1 MSPRSAGPGPSQG
14 AYEVR
19 AGKILAPA
27 IEVTAVEHC
36 NLACRSCSHL
46 SPIFPR
52 RFIEPDAIASDLAR
66 LATVFHAREVR
77 LLGGEPTLHPRL
89 IELIEILRR
98 SGIADRV
105 GIETN
110 GTLLARLPEAFW
122 TQIDDVSVTLYPG
135 HDLGPD
141 LEGRLMRLAE
151 QHGANLMIARAEV
164 FRESHAAL
172 GTSDGELVRRIYNTC
187 KVAHD
192 WRCHTIIDGRFYKCP
207 QACSLPRMLGPQSDE
222 EADSVDLTDPS
233 GLFERL
239 MAYLESP
246 DPLRSCRHCLGTVGK
261 LFPWS
266 EPSRKSWGQSQQ
278 RTTEDLINW
287 RQLERDEYVRMMRID
302 QLVEAAAVDAAIR
315 TVTMFDLLKALP
327 KATIRAA
334 PASVHVI
341 DVNMGRDKRPALFMH
356 PQSSVEFPDVEVK
369 PESVFV
375 AGIGIRPDAWD
386 KPGDGVDFTVSVR
399 TADGGTADLFSH
411 YLDAKRHQEHRGWVD
426 VRVPLAAYAGE
437 TIRIVLSTGPGP
449 AGDMDYDWAVWGE
462 PAVVSAGVD
471 AR

>member
-1 MSPRSAGPGPSQG
+1 MSDTPAGPGPSQG

-46 SPIFPR
+46 SPIVPR
-52 RFIEPDAIASDLAR
+52 RFVEPEAVASDLAR
-66 LATVFHAREVR
+66 LSTVFHAGEAR

-98 SGIADRV
+98 SGIADRI

-122 TQIDDVSVTLYPG
+122 AQIDDVSVTIYPG
-135 HDLGPD
+135 HDLAPD
-141 LEGRLMRLAE
+141 VESRLMRLAE
-151 QHGANLMIARAEV
+151 QHSANLMIARADV

-172 GTSDGELVRRIYNTC
+172 GTSDDDLVRRFYNTC
-187 KVAHD
+187 KVAHE
-192 WRCHTIIDGRFYKCP
+192 WRCHTVVDGRFYKCP
-207 QACSLPRMLGPQSDE
+207 QVCSLPRALGPRADE

-233 GLFERL
+233 GLRERL

-246 DPLRSCRHCLGTVGK
+246 EPLRSCRHCLGTVGK

-266 EPSRKSWGQSQQ
+266 EPSRKAWGQPQH

-287 RQLERDEYVRMMRID
+287 RQLERDEYARM
-302 QLVEAAAVDAAIR
+302 LKVDRLADAETTADEAIR
-315 TVTMFDLLKALP
+315 TVTMFDLLKAFP
-327 KATIRAA
+327 RATVRAK
-334 PASVHVI
+334 PASVHLVDI
-341 DVNMGRDKRPALFMH
+341 DMGRDRRPALFMH
-356 PQSSVEFPDVEVK
+356 PKSSVEFPDVQVK
-369 PESVFV
+369 NDSVFV
-375 AGIGIRPDAWD
+375 AGIGVRPDAWE
-386 KPGDGVDFTVSVR
+386 KPGDGDFTVSVR
-399 TADGGTADLFSH
+399 TADDGLSDVFSY
-411 YLDAKRHQEHRGWVD
+411 YLDAKKHHEHRRWVE
-426 VRVPLAAYAGE
+426 VRVPLASYAGK

-449 AGDMDYDWAVWGE
+449 SGDMDYDWAVWGE
-462 PAVVSAGVD
+462 PVVVFGP
-471 AR
+471 R

>member
-1 MSPRSAGPGPSQG
+1 MNPRSAGPGPSQG

-19 AGKILAPA
+19 GGKILAPA

-66 LATVFHAREVR
+66 LTTVFHAGEVR

-122 TQIDDVSVTLYPG
+122 AQIDDVSVTLYPG

-192 WRCHTIIDGRFYKCP
+192 WRCHTIVDGRFYKCP
-207 QACSLPRMLGPQSDE
+207 QACSLPRMLGAQSDAD
-222 EADSVDLTDPS
+222 ADSVDLTDPS

-246 DPLRSCRHCLGTVGK
+246 EPLRSCRHCLGTVGK
-261 LFPWS
+261 LFSWS
-266 EPSRKSWGQSQQ
+266 EPSRKSWGQPQQ
-278 RTTEDLINW
+278 RTSEDLINW
-287 RQLERDEYVRMMRID
+287 RQLERDEYSRMMRID
-302 QLVEAAAVDAAIR
+302 RLADAAAVDAATR
-315 TVTMFDLLKALP
+315 TGTMVDLLKALP
-327 KATIRAA
+327 RATIQAA
-334 PASVHVI
+334 PASVHLI
-341 DVNMGRDKRPALFMH
+341 DVDMGSDKRPALFMH

-369 PESVFV
+369 TESVFV

-426 VRVPLAAYAGE
+426 VRVPLASYAGE